1 MVNFYVFFGE
11 ISLQSNVIQHKT
23 SVPLMQKYEEEIHV
37 VQSTEKKGFIEKIK
51 SDHQDKTSVPIQ
63 KGEETHV
70 VQSKEKKGI
79 IEKIKDKLHDSPIEK
94 IKEKLPGHHKKA
106 EEVHA
111 AHPPTPAVVAHAH
124 EGEHKE
130 KKGIFEKIK
139 DKIPGHHP
147 KSEEQKKGKWNG
159 KEKGR
164 AFVTWLR
171 GRGSGMIEFDYL
183 YHMQMQME
191 KDKQMGLWV
200 YITFSFFWLLFVC
213 LFFFCALK

>member
-1 MVNFYVFFGE
+1 MSKEVIYHTAPTTYAATTTVVEVGHETVEQSDRGMFYIFGKKE
-11 ISLQSNVIQHKT
+11 EETKFDDEQQVLKVKSEKLKQDLLDFIQGHTNSSGSNVIQDKT
-23 SVPLMQKYEEEIHV
+23 SVPIQKYKEETHV
-37 VQSTEKKGFIEKIK
+37 VQSMEKKGFIEKIK

-94 IKEKLPGHHKKA
+94 IKEKLPGHHKKT
-106 EEVHA
+106 EEVHG

-147 KSEEQKKGKWNG
+147 KSEEEKKGK
-159 KEKGR
+159 
-164 AFVTWLR
+164 
-171 GRGSGMIEFDYL
+171 
-183 YHMQMQME
+183 
-191 KDKQMGLWV
+191 
-200 YITFSFFWLLFVC
+200 
-213 LFFFCALK
+213 